1 MMTLMTLQQ
10 LFNHIADNPL
20 VVIVFFIMLPLAALA
35 VNALTS
41 KSEDIDIW
49 KYVYSAMVFMA
60 CIPGIFAITLLA
72 YSFMFLRQ
80 SLLQVNLIVYFLPI
94 ISMVATLFIIN
105 QRVLLKNVPGFRKIT
120 GLIMLLFV
128 TFIAMFII
136 DRTRIFVL
144 VHANIWQIVMLFVGL
159 FLVFR
164 LALWYIFYR
173 NESPSS
179 SQSGSDHELFKN

>member
-10 LFNHIADNPL
+10 LFNHIADNPM

-41 KSEDIDIW
+41 KSDDLDIW

-60 CIPGIFAITLLA
+60 SIPGIFAITLIA
-72 YSFMFLRQ
+72 YSFIFLRQ

-94 ISMVATLFIIN
+94 VSMVATLFIIN
-105 QRVLLKNVPGFRKIT
+105 QRVLLKNIPGFRKIT
-120 GLIMLLFV
+120 GLLMLIFV
-128 TFIAMFII
+128 TFVAMFII

-144 VHANIWQIVMLFVGL
+144 VSASIWQIVMLFIGL
-159 FLVFR
+159 FMVFR
-164 LALWYIFYR
+164 LGLWYLFYR
-173 NESPSS
+173 NDDPERS
-179 SQSGSDHELFKN
+179 